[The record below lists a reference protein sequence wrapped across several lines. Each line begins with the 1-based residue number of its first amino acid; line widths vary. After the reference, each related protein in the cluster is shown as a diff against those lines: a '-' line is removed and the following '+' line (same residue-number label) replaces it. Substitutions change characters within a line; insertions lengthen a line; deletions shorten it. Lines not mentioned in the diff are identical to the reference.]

1 MLRPLPP
8 FPNASIR
15 LGSQGPPA
23 SSALAQTLRQQG
35 LDIISLAVGEPDF
48 DTPAPVVAATRRAL
62 ADQKTRYGA
71 VAGID
76 PLRNRLAGAF
86 QGYGPANVI
95 ITNGAKQGLYSLFQV
110 LLNPGDEVILS
121 KPCWVS
127 FTEQIKLAG
136 GAPVLVETR
145 DHQLDPAAVRQAV
158 TGRTKA
164 ILINSPNNPT
174 GAVYSREELEAV
186 VRIAETSG
194 CWLIADE
201 AYHTFAY
208 PPATHVRA
216 FDLSARPER
225 IITVRSFSKH
235 YMMTGFRLGYVAGP
249 EGVIKAMSDLQ
260 SHLCGNVCSFAQ
272 YGALAA
278 LEMDQ
283 SFVEHY
289 RTALQR
295 RRDIAF
301 ECTDRLF
308 DCVQPAGAFYLFP
321 NIENV
326 LDAAESSEAF
336 ALRLLRKSGVAVV
349 PGEAFD
355 KPGHI
360 RISFGIAEAQLRTA
374 FERIERLL

>member
-1 MLRPLPP
+1 MLSPLPP
-8 FPNASIR
+8 VSKR
-15 LGSQGPPA
+15 LHSVGESGTTRIFT
-23 SSALAQTLRQQG
+23 LAQTLRRQG
-35 LDIISLAVGEPDF
+35 RDIISLAVGEPDF

-62 ADQKTRYGA
+62 AGQKTRYGA
-71 VAGID
+71 VAGIE

-136 GAPVLVETR
+136 GVPALVKTR
-145 DHQLDPAAVRQAV
+145 DHQLDPVAVRQAV
-158 TGRTKA
+158 TDRTKA

-174 GAVYSREELEAV
+174 GAVYSREEIEAV
-186 VRIAETSG
+186 LRIAETCG

-216 FDLSARPER
+216 FDLSASPER

-249 EGVIKAMSDLQ
+249 EGVIKAMADLQ

-289 RTALQR
+289 RSALHR

-301 ECTDRLF
+301 ECSERLF

-326 LDAAESSEAF
+326 LGAAESSEAF
-336 ALRLLRKSGVAVV
+336 ALRLLRESGVAVV
-349 PGEAFD
+349 PGEAFG

-360 RISFGIAEAQLRTA
+360 RISFGIAEAQLRAA